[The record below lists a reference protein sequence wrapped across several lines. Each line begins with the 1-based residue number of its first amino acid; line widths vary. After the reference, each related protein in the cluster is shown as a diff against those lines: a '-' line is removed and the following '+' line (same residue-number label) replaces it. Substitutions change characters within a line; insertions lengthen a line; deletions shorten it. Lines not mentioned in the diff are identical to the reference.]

1 MDKDLNDAAIRLWQ
15 LEQSMVHLRQ
25 NAAAL
30 GYGANIVS
38 ESLRA
43 ERDEIMSTIRK
54 AGDTLVEE
62 NISHGAAEREA
73 RNANRHRSVAA

>member
-1 MDKDLNDAAIRLWQ
+1 MPTPDRKMNDAAIRLWQ
-15 LEQSMVHLRQ
+15 LESAMVHLRQ

-43 ERDEIMSTIRK
+43 ERDDLMAAIRA
-54 AGDTLVEE
+54 AGDELVSD
-62 NISHGAAEREA
+62 NIDRASKERTARERAAA
-73 RNANRHRSVAA
+73 